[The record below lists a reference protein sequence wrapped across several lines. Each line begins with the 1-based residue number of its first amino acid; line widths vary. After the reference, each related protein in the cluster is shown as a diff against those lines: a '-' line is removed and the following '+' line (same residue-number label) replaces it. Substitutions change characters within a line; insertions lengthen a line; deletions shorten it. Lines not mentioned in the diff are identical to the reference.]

1 MIVRRIREDEL
12 KRCQELF
19 AVAFESPM
27 GMDQAALSPME
38 YVDRIR
44 ENPRSRE
51 DVHWDS
57 HWAAFGDDDSTMLAT
72 FTVIPWEASF
82 DGHAVGM
89 GGIGGVASLPQYRR
103 GGAIRACFRAA
114 LEDMY
119 ARGMAL
125 SYLYPFSNAFYRR
138 FGYELA
144 CDAVRWRLRLEGMPA
159 AEVPGRWKLCE
170 PGQDL
175 SADIRA
181 VDAPRQR
188 RYNCMVIAGDTEYLW
203 TGESPFAKKEYTYV
217 YYDGSG
223 APSAYMTIAPQP
235 GRELTCKRFVFN
247 DRQGF
252 LGLLALLKRLSAD
265 HSHAR
270 MALPTDVDLQGLL
283 PEYSFGNV
291 SREVEQQGMARV
303 IDAARVLR
311 LARTRGEGALRVRI
325 ADDFIPA
332 NDGAFEVAFAPG
344 RENAVRR
351 TDAAPDVELT
361 VQDFT
366 RLILGCCALDPEWL
380 PGVKLHCPL
389 EDAQKL
395 FYKKPAFISQY
406 F

>member
-1 MIVRRIREDEL
+1 MIIRKIRRDEL
-12 KRCQELF
+12 KRCAKLS
-19 AVAFESPM
+19 ALAFEFPM
-27 GMDQAALSPME
+27 HGAKQTPEAFVRE
-38 YVDRIR
+38 KT
-44 ENPRSRE
+44 ENPRSLE

-57 HWAAFGDDDSTMLAT
+57 RWAAFEDDDATMMAT
-72 FTVIPWEASF
+72 FCVLPWRANF
-82 DGHAVGM
+82 DGHEVVM

-103 GGAIRACFRAA
+103 GGAIRRCFEAA
-114 LEDMY
+114 LPNMY
-119 ARGMAL
+119 AQGMTL
-125 SYLYPFSNAFYRR
+125 SYLYAFSNAFYRK

-144 CDAVRWRLRLEGMPA
+144 CDGTRWRLRLEGLPA
-159 AEVPGRWKLCE
+159 VEVGGSWRLLE
-170 PGQDL
+170 PERPML
-175 SADIRA
+175 EALRA
-181 VDAPRQR
+181 VDALRER

-270 MALPTDVDLQGLL
+270 MALPTDVDLQGIL

-332 NDGAFEVAFAPG
+332 NDGTFEVAFAPG